1 MSCKE
6 FLYCRLK
13 YGGCHSNFLVHAR
26 DDKNLP
32 IKDQLI
38 ISGTHLLGNNWN
50 MGRFN
55 ELPSSNKLVT
65 LKVLVRS
72 DDLNEFL
79 NLQIVVK

>member
-1 MSCKE
+1 MSAKDQIWH
-6 FLYCRLK
+6 F
-13 YGGCHSNFLVHAR
+13 HSAPLQSRVYAR

-32 IKDQLI
+32 NKDQLI